1 MVDGIN
7 AAQKVGDQV
16 AVAGVALVE
25 VCPGSQVRR
34 PPVPVD
40 RPGQRVE
47 HDDLVSQRQQP
58 VARVRAD
65 EPGSAGDEDLHA
77 SVLPAPASSYT
88 AMIQNTTVE
97 IASALIRDW
106 RMY

>member
-7 AAQKVGDQV
+7 ATQKVGDQV

-40 RPGQRVE
+40 RLGQRVE

-65 EPGSAGDEDLHA
+65 EPGSAGDEDLH
-77 SVLPAPASSYT
+77 
-88 AMIQNTTVE
+88 QNTTVE